1 MLRPVIYRTSTGSSG
16 EKLVE
21 MIAQKLSRL
30 SHNLFFQ
37 ADGTEIT
44 VLSKQAPIHMSGYFT
59 KREKKQEIKELI
71 RMI

>member
-1 MLRPVIYRTSTGSSG
+1 
-16 EKLVE
+16 

-30 SHNLFFQ
+30 SHNLSFQ

-44 VLSKQAPIHMSGYFT
+44 VISKQSPIFMDDYFT
-59 KREKKQEIKELI
+59 KHEKRQEIKELI